1 MDRKIYENQLSSLLP
16 EHDELDENYE
26 VEAYR
31 QEQVAEAAANKEA
44 KLNAATLARM
54 KMREKYELEK
64 AEKQKT
70 GYHRII
76 SAKGCSACEVRLW
89 EIML

>member
-1 MDRKIYENQLSSLLP
+1 MGAVFMALP
-16 EHDELDENYE
+16 
-26 VEAYR
+26 
-31 QEQVAEAAANKEA
+31 
-44 KLNAATLARM
+44 KLWQNRHRFERWIGDHQSNMQTLPAGDGQ
-54 KMREKYELEK
+54 K

-76 SAKGCSACEVRLW
+76 SAKGYSTYEVRLW

>member
-1 MDRKIYENQLSSLLP
+1 MGAVFLALP
-16 EHDELDENYE
+16 ELWQNCHRIERRIRDYQSNMQALPTGDG
-26 VEAYR
+26 
-31 QEQVAEAAANKEA
+31 Q
-44 KLNAATLARM
+44 
-54 KMREKYELEK
+54 K

-70 GYHRII
+70 GYPRII